1 METRRGAR
9 GLSHQGRS
17 SRAPEV
23 LVDNR
28 DSMANSNICTDNPGN
43 ILSTQTSTD
52 KQYPCQLVREATE
65 NCVRMWQQFDQ
76 MEESTQR
83 IRGQY
88 QLIDTLLEEIRSD
101 CANLEKSREMLLQC
115 TGIPEPGA
123 LRLHQ
128 QNTKQRKEASA
139 QEEKAEQQDWMEVSQ
154 EEDSSSWSLE
164 QLSWESSDQ
173 GHAAAQACREE
184 ELLGQKAE
192 LEGRL
197 AATEW
202 LQQDLSRQLAET
214 RSAKESLQSRLFAAQ
229 QQIDQLEMSRKHVEA
244 ELQAEL
250 QEARSEVQA
259 AQRRHKEELQGLKKE
274 INLVLAHREALQ
286 KQVAELTSQLA
297 ACRECQEKTVQR
309 AQQDVREAQQE
320 SRQKLSE
327 VEHVQKLLEEAEHR
341 NKELQVHPEYLE
353 SKWIQWEEMARQ
365 NSELQASVNALERE
379 KARLILTVEEKNLC
393 LRTLEEQNMVLK
405 NSVSQCQSALQET
418 EQLYSEHRRELMALN
433 TRAWALLEAVREKAA
448 CQESR
453 EKQLATEES
462 ELCVSLQSSE
472 ERAEAIASQC
482 QAMELELRKR
492 QAERDNLRARNKELL
507 KQLEQTMLRA
517 EHLKISLEC
526 SQKKDTIAQKEE
538 DVILRHSL
546 QKKLEN
552 LEKERNH
559 VQHEQEL
566 YQQHMRYLEKENEM
580 HEANMQSQKEQ
591 MQQLDT
597 EKETKLAEWEHGAAA
612 LQKWREYAQI
622 LSAALNKSEI
632 AKGALKKRLDILKGN
647 IQAGRGIDFQSSP
660 VPLNYSSGVSHE
672 EVSQEEDSSSWSLEQ
687 LSWESSDQGH
697 AAAQACREE
706 ELLGQKAELEDRLA
720 ATEWLQQDLSRQ
732 LAETRSAKESLESK
746 LFAAQ
751 QQIAQLEM
759 NRKRVE
765 AELQAELQKA
775 NREVQ
780 AAQRRH
786 KAELQGLKEEMNL
799 LLEQREALQMQ
810 VAELT
815 SQLAACRECQEK
827 TVQRAQQDVREAQE
841 ESRQKLSEVEH
852 VQKLLEEAEH
862 RNKELQVHPEYLEG
876 KWIQWEE
883 VARQNSE
890 LHASVNALERE
901 KARLILTVEEK
912 NLCLRTLE
920 EQNMVLKNSV
930 SQCQSALQ
938 ETEQLYSEH
947 RRELMALN
955 TRAWALLEAV
965 REKAACQET
974 REKQL
979 ATEESELCVRLQS
992 SEERAEAIASQCKAM
1007 ELELRK
1013 RQAERDNLRA
1023 RNKELLKQL
1032 EQTMLRAEHLKISLE
1047 CSQKKDTIA
1056 QKEED
1061 VILRHSLQKKLENL
1075 EKERNHVQHEQ
1086 ELYQQHMRYLEK
1098 ENEMHEANMQ
1108 SQKEQMQQ
1116 LDTEK
1121 ETKLAEWEHGAAALQ
1136 KWREYAQILSAAL
1149 NKSEIAKGALKKR
1162 LDILKGNIQAGRGID
1177 FQSSPVP
1184 LNYSSGVSH
1193 EEVSQ
1198 EEDSSSWSLEQLSW
1212 ESSDQGHAAAQACR
1226 EEELL
1231 GQKAE
1236 LEGRLAATEWLQQ
1249 DLSRQLAETRSAK
1262 ESLESK
1268 LFAAQQQIAQL
1279 EMNRKRVEAEL
1290 QAELQK
1296 ANREVQAAQ
1305 RRHKAELQGLKEEM
1319 NLLLEQREALQMQV
1333 AELTSQLAACREC
1346 QEKTVQRAQ
1355 QDVREAQEESRQKLS
1370 EVEHVQKLL
1379 EEAEHRNKELQVHP
1393 EYLEGKWI
1401 QWEEVARQNSEL
1413 HASVNALEREKARLI
1428 LTVEEKNLCLRTL
1441 EEQNMVLKNS
1451 VSQCQSA
1458 LQETEQLYSEHRRE
1472 LMALNTRA
1480 WALLEAVREKAACQE
1495 TREKQLATEESE
1507 LCVRLQ
1513 SSEERAEA
1521 IASQCKAME
1530 LELRKRQAERDNL
1543 RARNKELLKQLEQT
1557 MLRAEHLKI
1566 SLECSQKKDT
1576 IAQKEEDVILRHSL
1590 QKKLENLEKER
1601 NHVQVG
1607 RCHKGPFLSYV
1618 WTLC

>member
-52 KQYPCQLVREATE
+52 KQHPCQLVREATE

-154 EEDSSSWSLE
+154 EEEPSSCSREQLSWESSDQGHAATQAWREEELLGQKAELEGRLAATEWLQQDLSRQLAETRSAKESLESKLFAAQQQIAQLEMSRKRVEAELQAELQKAHREVQAAQRRHKAELQGLKKEINLVLAHREALQKQVAELTSQLAACRECQEKTVQRAQQDVREAQQESRQKLSEVEHVQKLLEEAEHWNKELQAHLDYLESKWIQWEEVAQQNSELQASVNALEREKARLILTVEEKNLCLRTLEEQNMVLKNSVSQCQSALQETEQLYSEHRRELMALNTRAWALLEAVREKAACQETREKQLATEASELCVRLQSSEERAEAMATQCKAMELELQKTRAERDNLRARNQELLKQLEQCEKEWVQAEAMHISRQILLDKEATERQEEAVTLRQEVASLKRKLENLEKERKDVLHEQELYQQHMRYLEKENEMPAPEMPNDEENTQELEVEREDMPEELEHGAAALKKLRDNTQVLSAALNKSDIAKGALKKRLDILKGKIQAGRGIGFQSSPVSLNYSSGVSHEEVSQEEESSSWSLE

-214 RSAKESLQSRLFAAQ
+214 RSAKESLESRLFAAQ
-229 QQIDQLEMSRKHVEA
+229 QQIAQLEMSRKRVEA

-259 AQRRHKEELQGLKKE
+259 AQRRHKEELQGLKQE
-274 INLVLAHREALQ
+274 INLVLAYREALQ

-448 CQESR
+448 CQE
-453 EKQLATEES
+453 
-462 ELCVSLQSSE
+462 
-472 ERAEAIASQC
+472 
-482 QAMELELRKR
+482 
-492 QAERDNLRARNKELL
+492 
-507 KQLEQTMLRA
+507 
-517 EHLKISLEC
+517 
-526 SQKKDTIAQKEE
+526 
-538 DVILRHSL
+538 
-546 QKKLEN
+546 
-552 LEKERNH
+552 
-559 VQHEQEL
+559 
-566 YQQHMRYLEKENEM
+566 
-580 HEANMQSQKEQ
+580 
-591 MQQLDT
+591 
-597 EKETKLAEWEHGAAA
+597 
-612 LQKWREYAQI
+612 
-622 LSAALNKSEI
+622 
-632 AKGALKKRLDILKGN
+632 
-647 IQAGRGIDFQSSP
+647 
-660 VPLNYSSGVSHE
+660 
-672 EVSQEEDSSSWSLEQ
+672 
-687 LSWESSDQGH
+687 
-697 AAAQACREE
+697 
-706 ELLGQKAELEDRLA
+706 
-720 ATEWLQQDLSRQ
+720 
-732 LAETRSAKESLESK
+732 
-746 LFAAQ
+746 
-751 QQIAQLEM
+751 
-759 NRKRVE
+759 
-765 AELQAELQKA
+765 
-775 NREVQ
+775 
-780 AAQRRH
+780 
-786 KAELQGLKEEMNL
+786 
-799 LLEQREALQMQ
+799 
-810 VAELT
+810 
-815 SQLAACRECQEK
+815 
-827 TVQRAQQDVREAQE
+827 
-841 ESRQKLSEVEH
+841 
-852 VQKLLEEAEH
+852 
-862 RNKELQVHPEYLEG
+862 
-876 KWIQWEE
+876 
-883 VARQNSE
+883 
-890 LHASVNALERE
+890 
-901 KARLILTVEEK
+901 
-912 NLCLRTLE
+912 
-920 EQNMVLKNSV
+920 
-930 SQCQSALQ
+930 
-938 ETEQLYSEH
+938 
-947 RRELMALN
+947 
-955 TRAWALLEAV
+955 
-965 REKAACQET
+965 T

-979 ATEESELCVRLQS
+979 ATEASELCVRLQS

-1098 ENEMHEANMQ
+1098 ENEMHEADMQ

-1116 LDTEK
+1116 LGTEK
-1121 ETKLAEWEHGAAALQ
+1121 ETKLEEWEHGAAALQ

-1162 LDILKGNIQAGRGID
+1162 LDILKGKIQAGRGID
-1177 FQSSPVP
+1177 FQSIPVP
-1184 LNYSSGVSH
+1184 LNYSSGFPGGGVIELVS
-1193 EEVSQ
+1193 
-1198 EEDSSSWSLEQLSW
+1198 
-1212 ESSDQGHAAAQACR
+1212 GA
-1226 EEELL
+1226 
-1231 GQKAE
+1231 
-1236 LEGRLAATEWLQQ
+1236 
-1249 DLSRQLAETRSAK
+1249 
-1262 ESLESK
+1262 
-1268 LFAAQQQIAQL
+1268 
-1279 EMNRKRVEAEL
+1279 
-1290 QAELQK
+1290 
-1296 ANREVQAAQ
+1296 
-1305 RRHKAELQGLKEEM
+1305 
-1319 NLLLEQREALQMQV
+1319 
-1333 AELTSQLAACREC
+1333 
-1346 QEKTVQRAQ
+1346 
-1355 QDVREAQEESRQKLS
+1355 
-1370 EVEHVQKLL
+1370 
-1379 EEAEHRNKELQVHP
+1379 P
-1393 EYLEGKWI
+1393 
-1401 QWEEVARQNSEL
+1401 
-1413 HASVNALEREKARLI
+1413 
-1428 LTVEEKNLCLRTL
+1428 
-1441 EEQNMVLKNS
+1441 
-1451 VSQCQSA
+1451 
-1458 LQETEQLYSEHRRE
+1458 
-1472 LMALNTRA
+1472 
-1480 WALLEAVREKAACQE
+1480 
-1495 TREKQLATEESE
+1495 
-1507 LCVRLQ
+1507 
-1513 SSEERAEA
+1513 
-1521 IASQCKAME
+1521 
-1530 LELRKRQAERDNL
+1530 
-1543 RARNKELLKQLEQT
+1543 
-1557 MLRAEHLKI
+1557 
-1566 SLECSQKKDT
+1566 
-1576 IAQKEEDVILRHSL
+1576 
-1590 QKKLENLEKER
+1590 
-1601 NHVQVG
+1601 
-1607 RCHKGPFLSYV
+1607 
-1618 WTLC
+1618 